1 MIMKQ
6 ILSGFRISEESKQM
20 LRVIKDDYG
29 VKSLSAII
37 DELLYYVSH
46 GVMMPES
53 SFDVPAF
60 IQDVLAQKYVDK
72 ESFRKNALIA
82 TVYDRYIES
91 LEESGIGNFLFEKCV
106 DMSMREALSK
116 YPEHRINIQGYILEH
131 FSDPLSKHDVLTF
144 CNYWYE
150 KSVESGK
157 MSELTKQQIL
167 KEVRE
172 KERRSQQRE
181 AEEARQR
188 REHINYYTE
197 VSE

>member
-1 MIMKQ
+1 MIMKR
-6 ILSGFRISEESKQM
+6 ILSGFHISEESKQL

-29 VKSLSAII
+29 VKSLSAVI
-37 DELLYYVSH
+37 DGLLYYVSH
-46 GVMMPES
+46 GVVMPES

-60 IQDVLAQKYVDK
+60 LQDVLALKYVDK
-72 ESFRKNALIA
+72 ESFRKNTLKA

-91 LEESGIGNFLFEKCV
+91 LEESGIGNFLFEQCV

-116 YPEHRINIQGYILEH
+116 YPEHRINIQKHILDN
-131 FSDPLSKHDVLTF
+131 FSDPLSKRDVLTF

-157 MSELTKQQIL
+157 MSELIKQQIL
-167 KEVRE
+167 KEVSE
-172 KERRSQQRE
+172 KEKLSQKRD

-188 REHINYYTE
+188 REHINYYAE